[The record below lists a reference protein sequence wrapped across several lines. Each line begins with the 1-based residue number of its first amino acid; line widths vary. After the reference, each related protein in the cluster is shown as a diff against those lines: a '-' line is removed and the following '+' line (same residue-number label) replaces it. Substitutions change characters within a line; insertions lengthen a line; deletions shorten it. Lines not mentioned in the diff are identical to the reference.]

1 MKNCDL
7 KTPAVLNSLFV
18 AYASSWVRRRKRLGG
33 GGWGAGWGSSCDSYM
48 KGGYL
53 T

>member
-7 KTPAVLNSLFV
+7 TTPAVLNSLFV
-18 AYASSWVRRRKRLGG
+18 AYASSWVRRRKK
-33 GGWGAGWGSSCDSYM
+33 AGWGGSCDSYM

>member
-7 KTPAVLNSLFV
+7 TTPAVLNSLFV
-18 AYASSWVRRRKRLGG
+18 AYASSWVRRRKRRG
-33 GGWGAGWGSSCDSYM
+33 GGWGAGWGGSCDSYM

>member
-7 KTPAVLNSLFV
+7 TTPAVLNSLFV
-18 AYASSWVRRRKRLGG
+18 AYASSWVRRRKRTWRG
-33 GGWGAGWGSSCDSYM
+33 GGWGGSCDSYM

>member
-7 KTPAVLNSLFV
+7 TTPAVLNSLFV
-18 AYASSWVRRRKRLGG
+18 AYASSWVRRRRRPG
-33 GGWGAGWGSSCDSYM
+33 GGWGAGWGGSCDSYM

>member
-7 KTPAVLNSLFV
+7 TTPAVLNSLFV
-18 AYASSWVRRRKRLGG
+18 AYASSCVRRGRGG
-33 GGWGAGWGSSCDSYM
+33 GSCDSYM

>member
-7 KTPAVLNSLFV
+7 TTPAVLNSLFV
-18 AYASSWVRRRKRLGG
+18 AYASSWVRRRKRP
-33 GGWGAGWGSSCDSYM
+33 GGWGAGWGGSCGSYM

>member
-7 KTPAVLNSLFV
+7 TTPAVLNSLFV
-18 AYASSWVRRRKRLGG
+18 AYASSWVRRRGGGVGG
-33 GGWGAGWGSSCDSYM
+33 GGCDSYM
-48 KGGYL
+48 KGEYL

>member
-7 KTPAVLNSLFV
+7 TTPAEKEEE
-18 AYASSWVRRRKRLGG
+18 AGGG
-33 GGWGAGWGSSCDSYM
+33 GGWGAGWGGSCDSYM